1 MLNLFIAI
9 AIYIYLS
16 KKLHKYT
23 SKQLSDEQIKKG
35 LLVCDEIMCI

>member
-1 MLNLFIAI
+1 MLNLIIAI
-9 AIYIYLS
+9 TIYIYLS

-23 SKQLSDEQIKKG
+23 SKHLSDEQIKKE

>member
-23 SKQLSDEQIKKG
+23 INHLSDKEIKKG
-35 LLVCDEIMCI
+35 LLLCDEIMCI